1 MTPRKYILLDEGDKT
16 EPGDELFNPNSGKW
30 DMLDKHQL
38 QEALFFDSNV
48 DLPIRRKSDAII
60 NSRLPTKEEAC
71 KRPTKKERDA
81 AGENT
86 LMGWDKII
94 NPK

>member
-1 MTPRKYILLDEGDKT
+1 MRIFVYMKEPKDTRTHKQKVKEREGD
-16 EPGDELFNPNSGKW
+16 F
-30 DMLDKHQL
+30 
-38 QEALFFDSNV
+38 AL
-48 DLPIRRKSDAII
+48 LSDAII

-71 KRPTKKERDA
+71 RRPTKKERDA